1 MGGVTNPCSGHGVC
15 LQTSGK
21 CLCSEG
27 YAGKN
32 CTRRSVPQDFDN
44 YRKMVLLSESKEKE
58 AKEKEA
64 KEKEA
69 KEKAAAAAAMEEG
82 GGLGASGTRVGSEG
96 LKRGESQDTSVN
108 ESSPVEV
115 TSGGGGGAGNTSYN
129 STASGHDVGNL
140 TSKNVSAAAA
150 AAAEADKLS
159 GAKKKKEGSK
169 WVKGVEVSSEH
180 LRRLGVDHAAYDMG
194 AKALAT
200 NKEASAES
208 ALLKS
213 DKDKYWISPC
223 KVDKGVMWVVIELNE
238 IIHVRTIVIG
248 SFEYYSST
256 PHRFQ
261 VLGQLAYPTDH
272 WNVMGYF
279 EASASRTRQEF
290 TIKTPMMAKVIKIRV
305 LTHHGNEFYCT
316 MSSVQVYGTTQWEE
330 MGRALEENEQQV
342 KIVKRA
348 LDGGSDDEEEVD
360 SLARQDEAAL
370 AGGDTETNATALAN
384 STDSSSLLPEGT
396 QKTVTNAS
404 KESGN
409 ASTAQASASSG
420 NKILNDG
427 ISGVVVSI
435 AQSPKNVS
443 ENDAAVGERLESQ
456 DMNFSSEVDVVAS
469 NDLPLLDNP
478 ASLAAG
484 PGGSAENSGHAAAAS
499 LKDRPSVPR
508 DVEISSTVD
517 DSMQTG
523 RVHGYASQ
531 LAQSSSSP
539 AGHDAQLVH
548 LVGEAASSNHG
559 SPALSVM
566 PAVRSDGMRQG
577 HGRRGDEHGMPD
589 SESSGAEAMDGDN
602 GGRPGESAVDRTGR
616 SEPVNPEVTNVMAK
630 RNTSRP
636 ALGED
641 PMFVALPR
649 LLVPPITGD
658 WEGGDVPL
666 APNGAGSEA
675 SSIVQTLNL
684 RSESAAHTIGEKE
697 DSVSI
702 AQNNDTM
709 SERNGSAGAD
719 GEPVLA
725 AEVAEIAREWRKVTE
740 TIDWGEF
747 YCLPDDKAGEGEFGL
762 QLFGGYEED
771 GVCLALEIERD
782 SNGALILPSALAGR
796 ADGEKTVDL
805 KSNVIVSDGVVVLG
819 GGQRDVE
826 VVDGG
831 LTGAV
836 LSGGEPVA
844 GGNRAHGDVAAGD
857 RGEGI
862 DKEEEN
868 EVKRLQVLMEE
879 ELKVKAEEDAAKAE
893 DVRKKEERRKML
905 DEQKRAVMAG
915 MVSGPTS
922 KGELSFF
929 KKVVLSTG
937 RQLWGYYGSYLK
949 HDVYV
954 IYRCLR
960 RSKCWRS
967 IFRFCS
973 HTWRKQRKVTTSRSK
988 TLVLRSST

>member
-96 LKRGESQDTSVN
+96 LKRGESQDASVN

-115 TSGGGGGAGNTSYN
+115 TSGGNGGAGNTSYN
-129 STASGHDVGNL
+129 ATASGHDVGNL

-150 AAAEADKLS
+150 AAAAAEKLS

-360 SLARQDEAAL
+360 SLAQQDEAAL
-370 AGGDTETNATALAN
+370 AGGDTATNATALAN
-384 STDSSSLLPEGT
+384 STDFSSLLPEGT

-409 ASTAQASASSG
+409 VSTAQAYASSG

-427 ISGVVVSI
+427 ISGVDVSM
-435 AQSPKNVS
+435 AQGPKNVS
-443 ENDAAVGERLESQ
+443 ENDAVVGERLESE
-456 DMNFSSEVDVVAS
+456 DMNLSSEVGGVAS

-484 PGGSAENSGHAAAAS
+484 PGGSVENSGHAPAAS

-508 DVEISSTVD
+508 DAEISNTVD

-523 RVHGYASQ
+523 RVQGYASQ
-531 LAQSSSSP
+531 MAQSLSSEP
-539 AGHDAQLVH
+539 GHDSQLVN
-548 LVGEAASSNHG
+548 LVGEAASFNHD

-566 PAVRSDGMRQG
+566 PAVRSDGVRQG
-577 HGRRGDEHGMPD
+577 QGRRGDEYGMPD
-589 SESSGAEAMDGDN
+589 AESSVEEAMDGDN
-602 GGRPGESAVDRTGR
+602 WGRPRESEVDRRGR
-616 SEPVNPEVTNVMAK
+616 SEPVNPEVTNLMAK
-630 RNTSRP
+630 RNASRP

-649 LLVPPITGD
+649 LLVPPISGE

-684 RSESAAHTIGEKE
+684 RSESVVHMIGEKE
-697 DSVSI
+697 DLVSI
-702 AQNNDTM
+702 AQNHDTM
-709 SERNGSAGAD
+709 SERNGSAGVD

-725 AEVAEIAREWRKVTE
+725 AEAAEIAREWRKVTE
-740 TIDWGEF
+740 TIDWGDF
-747 YCLPDDKAGEGEFGL
+747 YCLPEDKTGEGEFGL
-762 QLFGGYEED
+762 QLSGGHEED

-805 KSNVIVSDGVVVLG
+805 KSDVTVSDDVGVVVLG

-826 VVDGG
+826 VFEGG
-831 LTGAV
+831 LTGAY
-836 LSGGEPVA
+836 LSGGEAVA
-844 GGNRAHGDVAAGD
+844 GGDRAHGDGAAGD
-857 RGEGI
+857 RGEGM

-868 EVKRLQVLMEE
+868 EVKRLQVLEEE

-937 RQLWGYYGSYLK
+937 RRL
-949 HDVYV
+949 
-954 IYRCLR
+954 
-960 RSKCWRS
+960 
-967 IFRFCS
+967 
-973 HTWRKQRKVTTSRSK
+973 
-988 TLVLRSST
+988 